1 MIERIPSEILD
12 SPVEGVNLRP
22 GTLRDQVGSEA
33 SLLVFLR
40 HFG

>member
-1 MIERIPSEILD
+1 MIERIAAEILD
-12 SPVEGVNLRP
+12 AAVEGVKLRP
-22 GTLRDQVGSEA
+22 GTLRNQVGSEA